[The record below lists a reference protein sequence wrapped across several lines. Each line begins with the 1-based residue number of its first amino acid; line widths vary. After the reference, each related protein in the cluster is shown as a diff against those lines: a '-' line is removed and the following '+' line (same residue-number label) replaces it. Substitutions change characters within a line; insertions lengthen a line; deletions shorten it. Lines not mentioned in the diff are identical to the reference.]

1 MSINKKTIGNA
12 NSILRMKCPGVYDD
26 WVIIRGFQSDN
37 RTTADNRTMAQF
49 DDGVDG
55 ITSFGYVYE
64 SQNFNIHLAPNS
76 PSIDVFRN
84 CIRHFDGDMDLAIFE
99 FEQVNTS
106 LGRQANFEGAM
117 ISGTGLSGGG
127 KVFVGEQYNFRVTPV
142 VEDNI

>member
-1 MSINKKTIGNA
+1 MAINSKFLGNA
-12 NSILRMKCPGVYDD
+12 NSILRLRCTGVYNS
-26 WVIIRGFQSDN
+26 WVVIRGFQADN
-37 RTTADNRTMAQF
+37 RTTVDNRTVAQYE
-49 DDGVDG
+49 DGVDG

-64 SQNFNIHLAPNS
+64 SQNFNIHLSPNS

-84 CIRHFDGDMDLAIFE
+84 IIRHFDGNMDLAIIE

-106 LGRQANFEGAM
+106 LGRQANFEGSM

-127 KVFVGEQYNFRVTPV
+127 KLFAGDQYNFRVTPT